1 MHYGCTCGHEMAW
14 DVTDNLPN
22 KAYFLPDEDV
32 SHALDALWAGVA
44 EFIEARERGEL
55 EQYLTYN
62 AGVFRD
68 LSVRDLLHQL
78 FVSPTLEFGRRMY
91 ECEHCGRIM
100 LEAVPDKEEWVYY
113 YPESTKRGIL
123 KHDGARDGTDGELA
137 ATSASAGR
145 QRAQWEYRNEW
156 VAVGKPGED
165 VLNKFGDEGWEVIDM
180 TPTFSDVSRESA
192 EPTVPLR
199 PFMGMVHSG
208 YSVALKRRRL

>member
-1 MHYGCTCGHEMAW
+1 MAW

-44 EFIEARERGEL
+44 EFIEARERGEQ

-78 FVSPTLEFGRRMY
+78 FLSPTVEFGRRMY

-100 LEAVPDKEEWVYY
+100 LQAVPDKDDWVYY

-123 KHDGARDGTDGELA
+123 SHEAARDATDGELA
-137 ATSASAGR
+137 ATSESWGASHGATIDPNRSRSCPEGCAGSPASHGSMALR
-145 QRAQWEYRNEW
+145 LPTGEREMGT
-156 VAVGKPGED
+156 AVKE
-165 VLNKFGDEGWEVIDM
+165 L
-180 TPTFSDVSRESA
+180 
-192 EPTVPLR
+192 
-199 PFMGMVHSG
+199 
-208 YSVALKRRRL
+208 RRRTAEVTARHRDAMLNGLALAAALLIVIAAP

>member
-1 MHYGCTCGHEMAW
+1 MAW

-32 SHALDALWAGVA
+32 TRALDAVLAEVA
-44 EFIEARERGEL
+44 EFIEARERGEQD
-55 EQYLTYN
+55 QYLDYM
-62 AGVFRD
+62 AEMFRNRSALD
-68 LSVRDLLHQL
+68 ILHQL
-78 FVSPTLEFGRRMY
+78 FISPTFTFGRRMY

-100 LEAVPDKEEWVYY
+100 LQAVHDKEDWVYY

-123 KHDGARDGTDGELA
+123 SHDAARDATDGELA
-137 ATSASAGR
+137 ATSATWGSHR
-145 QRAQWEYRNEW
+145 QRWEYKNEW
-156 VAVGKPGED
+156 VPVGQRGAD
-165 VLNKFGDEGWEVIDM
+165 VLNNFGNEGWEVIDM

-192 EPTVPLR
+192 EPTALLR

>member
-1 MHYGCTCGHEMAW
+1 MHYGCTCGDEMAW

-32 SHALDALWAGVA
+32 GHALDALWAGVA
-44 EFIEARERGEL
+44 EFIEARERGEQ

-62 AGVFRD
+62 AGVFRN

-78 FVSPTLEFGRRMY
+78 FLSPTVEFGRRMY

-100 LEAVPDKEEWVYY
+100 LQAVPDKDDWVYY

-123 KHDGARDGTDGELA
+123 SHEAAREGTDGELA
-137 ATSASAGR
+137 ATSESWGSHR
-145 QRAQWEYRNEW
+145 QRWEYKNEW
-156 VAVGKPGED
+156 IPVGQRGAD
-165 VLNKFGDEGWEVIDM
+165 VLNSFGDEGWEVIDM
-180 TPTFSDVSRESA
+180 TPTFSDVSREPADPSA
-192 EPTVPLR
+192 VLR